1 MGTKALSFLKYQ
13 TVLLCLAGQASLADE
28 LTLLTNPFQEDLRPA
43 AEISGALIMGVQRKS
58 GTSQGVSLTAYL
70 PKDWAGATL
79 CARVA
84 SVDGLY
90 EASNEYAVT
99 PEWTGGTTSLPYP
112 TKFGDDL
119 SQRPTPGLGIRV
131 TRGSC
136 TDTGP
141 QDATIAGWNAASDAP
156 LELLINSF
164 RADTVFM
171 YAGDAPTPAECK
183 TIALDNLAAYDTICP
198 LEALDSTGPV
208 TLEIHRIVNRKPA
221 KPTQVTVWLPAS

>member
-1 MGTKALSFLKYQ
+1 MVTKAISFLKYQ
-13 TVLLCLAGQASLADE
+13 TVLLCVASQASFADE
-28 LTLLTNPFQEDLRPA
+28 LLLLTNPFQEDLRPA
-43 AEISGALIMGVQRKS
+43 AEISGALIMGVQR
-58 GTSQGVSLTAYL
+58 TSSPAQGVSLTAYL

-112 TKFGDDL
+112 TKFAFDL
-119 SQRPTPGLGIRV
+119 SQKPAHGLGVRI

-136 TDTGP
+136 SDTGP
-141 QDATIAGWNAASDAP
+141 QDVTIAGWNATSDAA
-156 LELLINSF
+156 LGLLINSF

-171 YAGDAPTPAECK
+171 YAGEAPTPVECQ
-183 TIALDNLAAYDTICP
+183 TIELDNLAAYDTLCS
-198 LEALDSTGPV
+198 LETLDNTGPI
-208 TLEIHRIVNRKPA
+208 TLEIHRLVNRKPA
-221 KPTQVTVWLPAS
+221 KPTQVTVWFPIP